1 MQTGLWEHGVMVWAL
16 AVTVVLGIG
25 LPIGAW
31 ACTRL
36 RPPPP
41 PDRLGT
47 AYDPIDKW
55 LLRHHNLAPA
65 DRERV
70 RHAVFNGHQVG
81 DPDLAPAASD
91 LAEKVLAG
99 RFRRFRQTYAVAW
112 INVVMATCFLGM
124 GIISLIA
131 GRWGEPALG
140 AGFVFDSAALAV
152 ATAMPRRET
161 KKVRFNLA
169 KAVQLNQD
177 RTAG

>member
-1 MQTGLWEHGVMVWAL
+1 MVWAL
-16 AVTVVLGIG
+16 AVIVALGIG

-31 ACTRL
+31 AYTRL
-36 RPPPP
+36 RPPPS

-55 LLRHHNLAPA
+55 LLRYHNLAPA
-65 DRERV
+65 DRARV
-70 RHAVFNGHQVG
+70 RHAVFNGRQVG

-99 RFRRFRQTYAVAW
+99 KFRRLRLSYATVW
-112 INVVMATCFLGM
+112 INVVMATCFLAM

-140 AGFVFDSAALAV
+140 AVFVFDSAVIAF

-161 KKVRFNLA
+161 KKVLFNVA
-169 KAVQLNQD
+169 TAVQLNQD
-177 RTAG
+177 RS